1 MYYPY
6 LRGRQYELIALRE
19 LVEKSLIG
27 DKLLPII
34 EPVRT
39 SPTFLSFMD
48 TFSENKQK
56 FGIIINP
63 EYGHFNSEIDSNSVY
78 KNEYNLRKY
87 RVHCLPTYI
96 LNSTIRQQ
104 EPMDSKDA
112 AIAICKS
119 KDMISSI
126 NRFTDVLKL
135 KTFIMPD
142 ERIYK
147 RGVHGNKVLLSDNFN
162 KKQRNVDYIK
172 EPDEFFSDDHLYFA
186 EEGYVGYSD
195 FSIIGDDYSESG
207 FAPYAVAIHMVY
219 FDKNKNLRIHHFI
232 SDTNDDYADPAGKF
246 FEALKKLIEFPSLR
260 NQQTFAY
267 SEYVRFY
274 NNHIYS
280 GLGIVKKLSLMHHFE
295 LMNRF
300 FSEKEI
306 L

>member
-19 LVEKSLIG
+19 LAEKNLIG
-27 DKLLPII
+27 NKVLPII
-34 EPVRT
+34 EPVRA
-39 SPTFLSFMD
+39 SPTLVSFMN
-48 TFSENKQK
+48 TFSENNRE

-63 EYGHFNSEIDSNSVY
+63 EYGDFNSEINSNSKY
-78 KNEYNLRKY
+78 KNEYNQGKDS
-87 RVHCLPTYI
+87 VHCLPTYI
-96 LNSTIRQQ
+96 LNSTIEQQ
-104 EPMDSKDA
+104 EPMASKDT
-112 AIAICKS
+112 AIAICKN

-126 NRFTDVLKL
+126 KHFADEFKL

-142 ERIYK
+142 DRIYK
-147 RGVHGNKVLLSDNFN
+147 RGIHGSKVLLSDNFN

-172 EPDEFFSDDHLYFA
+172 EPDEFFSDDHLYFV
-186 EEGYVGYSD
+186 EEGYAGYSD

-219 FDKNKNLRIHHFI
+219 FDENKNLRIHHFV

-246 FEALKKLIEFPSLR
+246 FEALKKLIRFPSLE
-260 NQQTFAY
+260 NSQTFAY
-267 SEYVRFY
+267 DEYIRFY
-274 NNHIYS
+274 NQHIYS

-300 FSEKEI
+300 FSEMEI
-306 L
+306 S